1 MIILFK
7 SHDTNMPTILKDP
20 KFYFIKKIQ
29 KKIELIIK
37 KKYQKKFCDYNMY
50 ALISIAMVLD

>member
-7 SHDTNMPTILKDP
+7 SHDTNMPTTLKVP
-20 KFYFIKKIQ
+20 IFYFIKKKIQ

-37 KKYQKKFCDYNMY
+37 KNTKK
-50 ALISIAMVLD
+50 ISMIIICMH